1 MGNPNRSKIDVRIS
15 ANWYKYCSNIGKY
28 RCYIIQYLCDIK
40 EMIADIK
47 KDRLINSDK
56 VCMT

>member
-1 MGNPNRSKIDVRIS
+1 MGNPNRSKIDARIS
-15 ANWYKYCSNIGKY
+15 TNWYKYCSNIGEY

-40 EMIADIK
+40 EMIVDIK